1 MSEISF
7 KCPDCHSDLVVSSS
21 VEIKEI
27 DDLNGTKCTSCGRA
41 ISKED
46 ITAQASDYAANMI
59 RDAFRKHGL

>member
-27 DDLNGTKCTSCGRA
+27 DDLNGTTCTSCGRV
-41 ISKED
+41 ISED
-46 ITAQASDYAANMI
+46 DILGQASDYAEKIFMDI
-59 RDAFRKHGL
+59 FKK